1 MEQEGLYPIPK
12 NLEADFQFITILID
26 RRETK
31 KARVILGELLEIEP
45 EHPRLLNALA
55 NTYYIE
61 HDVASAERIYRQIVD
76 IAPDFSPPY
85 CNLCML
91 YSSLGREED
100 AAKYADLTIESNPRS
115 AATWSTL
122 GLYYMDSGDNETA
135 LEYFLAA
142 NALDPEFLV
151 ATYNIACAY
160 VKQGD
165 YDKALSY
172 LEESLAFINNYLK
185 ALDDN
190 DLDPLRELHEF
201 NKIMFNAK
209 KYYDNIFSNHKQIV
223 R

>member
-1 MEQEGLYPIPK
+1 MEQKELYPIQ
-12 NLEADFQFITILID
+12 ESSDTDFQRVTVLID
-26 RRETK
+26 RKEIKEARE
-31 KARVILGELLEIEP
+31 ILHKLLSNEP

-61 HDVASAERIYRQIVD
+61 HDTDNAERIYRQIID

-142 NALDPEFLV
+142 NALDPEFLI
-151 ATYNIACAY
+151 ATYNLACVY
-160 VKQGD
+160 VKLGD
-165 YDKALSY
+165 NDEALSY
-172 LEESLAFINNYLK
+172 LEKSL
-185 ALDDN
+185 
-190 DLDPLRELHEF
+190 
-201 NKIMFNAK
+201 
-209 KYYDNIFSNHKQIV
+209 
-223 R
+223 